1 MNDGVPPANSDE
13 PAAQGGLADRVILV
27 TGMSGAGRTAAL
39 KVLEDLGSE
48 AVDNLPLRLMAT
60 LVGQGPAAGRGLAV
74 GIDIRTRDFDAGA
87 FAETVAQ
94 LRQRTSIPIDIL
106 FLDCDANVLQRRYT
120 ETRRVHPMA
129 SDRPLAD
136 GIIAERRL
144 LAPLREAADI
154 VIDTSHTNIHEFARI
169 LRSQLANASTAAPH
183 VQIISFA
190 YRNGVPRDA
199 DLVFDTRFLSNPHY
213 VPELQPLTG
222 RDRSVGAYIES
233 DADFTTFFERLTE
246 LLALLLPRFQEEGKS
261 YLTIAIGCTGGRH
274 RSVFIAERLGAWIG
288 ERASRV
294 DVRHRELL
302 DEGSGGA
309 NAPETGGKDTP

>member
-1 MNDGVPPANSDE
+1 MNEDVSAVNGDE
-13 PAAQGGLADRVILV
+13 TSAPGGLADRVILV
-27 TGMSGAGRTAAL
+27 TGMSGAGRTTAL

-74 GIDIRTRDFDAGA
+74 GIDIRTRDFDAVA

-106 FLDCDANVLQRRYT
+106 FLDCDTDVLQRRYT

-154 VIDTSHTNIHEFARI
+154 VIDTSHTNIHELARA
-169 LRSQLANASTAAPH
+169 LRSQLANAGAAAPH

-199 DLVFDTRFLSNPHY
+199 DLVFDSRFLRNPHY

-222 RDRSVGAYIES
+222 RDQSVGAYIES
-233 DADFTTFFERLTE
+233 DNDFGAFFERLTD

-274 RSVFIAERLGAWIG
+274 RSVYIAEKLGSWLG
-288 ERASRV
+288 KRALRV

-302 DEGSGGA
+302 DEEPSSPDI
-309 NAPETGGKDTP
+309 PETEGEDSP

>member
-1 MNDGVPPANSDE
+1 MNDGVPPTNGNDTTTD
-13 PAAQGGLADRVILV
+13 GGLADRVILV

-106 FLDCDANVLQRRYT
+106 FLDCNSDVLQRRYT

-129 SDRPLAD
+129 SDRPLND
-136 GIIAERRL
+136 GIIAERHL

-169 LRSQLANASTAAPH
+169 LRSQLANASAAAPH
-183 VQIISFA
+183 VQVISFA
-190 YRNGVPRDA
+190 YRHGVPRDA
-199 DLVFDTRFLSNPHY
+199 DLVFDARFLRNPHY
-213 VPELQPLTG
+213 EPDLGPLTG
-222 RDRSVGAYIES
+222 HDRPVGVFIEG
-233 DADFTTFFERLTE
+233 DADFAAFFGRLTD

-274 RSVFIAERLGAWIG
+274 RSVFVAEKLGAWLG
-288 ERASRV
+288 ERASRF
-294 DVRHRELL
+294 DVRHRELQ
-302 DEGSGGA
+302 DDAPGGA
-309 NAPETGGKDTP
+309 DIQSTSGQDNP

>member
-1 MNDGVPPANSDE
+1 MTDKAPPTDHQE
-13 PAAQGGLADRVILV
+13 PVARGSLADRVILV

-39 KVLEDLGSE
+39 KVLEDLGGE

-60 LVGQGPAAGRGLAV
+60 LVAQGPAAGRGLAV
-74 GIDIRTRDFDAGA
+74 GIDIRTRDFDVSA
-87 FAETVAQ
+87 FAETVAR
-94 LRQRTSIPIDIL
+94 LRQQTSVPIDIL
-106 FLDCDANVLQRRYT
+106 FLDCDSSVLQRRYT

-136 GIIAERRL
+136 GIAAERRL

-169 LRSQLANASTAAPH
+169 LSSQLTNADVAAPH
-183 VQIISFA
+183 VQVVSFA

-199 DLVFDTRFLSNPHY
+199 DLVFDVRFLHNPHY
-213 VPELQPLTG
+213 VPELRALTG
-222 RDRSVGAYIES
+222 RDGSVGAYIEG
-233 DADFTTFFERLTE
+233 DTDFAAFFERLTE

-261 YLTIAIGCTGGRH
+261 YLTIAVGCTGGRH
-274 RSVFIAERLGAWIG
+274 RSVFIAERLGAWLG

-294 DVRHRELL
+294 DVRHRELQ
-302 DEGSGGA
+302 DDAPVIADNQSG
-309 NAPETGGKDTP
+309 NP

>member
-1 MNDGVPPANSDE
+1 MI
-13 PAAQGGLADRVILV
+13 AAAAGGSLGDRVILV

-74 GIDIRTRDFDAGA
+74 GIDIRTRDFDADV
-87 FAETVAQ
+87 FADTVAL
-94 LRQRTSIPIDIL
+94 LRQQTSIPIDIL

-120 ETRRVHPMA
+120 ESRRIHPMA

-136 GIIAERRL
+136 GIIAERLL

-154 VIDTSHTNIHEFARI
+154 VIDTSHTNIHEFADI
-169 LRSQLANASTAAPH
+169 LRSQLANAEAAAPH
-183 VQIISFA
+183 VQVISFA

-199 DLVFDTRFLSNPHY
+199 DLVFDARFLRNPHY
-213 VPELQPLTG
+213 DSDLQPLTG
-222 RDRSVGAYIES
+222 RDSAVGAYIES
-233 DADFTTFFERLTE
+233 DTDFAAFFERLTD

-274 RSVFIAERLGAWIG
+274 RSVFVAEKLGTWLGGQAL
-288 ERASRV
+288 RV
-294 DVRHRELL
+294 DVRHRELQ
-302 DEGSGGA
+302 DESPSSAGSQSAGRR
-309 NAPETGGKDTP
+309 DTP